1 MDKNLKMISSRQIND
16 DLMTKRNHVEI
27 LNTIKRGNEDVKGTI
42 NKIVNFIQSDDFNL
56 SIKKSRTSN
65 IDNPKRLNTSFE
77 NEKIQTLEKSLH
89 KERKKREDLEKTYN
103 KEKAEKEHY
112 EENIQTL
119 ERQLKNLKDILD
131 KEKKEIEKLKKN
143 IEKAKIEEKEK
154 DIVDMKEFEILKN
167 STIIR
172 NSILSKNAEKKEEN
186 NNFNDYEIGSS
197 YIGGNDKIKK
207 PQSKFK
213 EKVIENK
220 TKKNKPN
227 DYNFER

>member
-1 MDKNLKMISSRQIND
+1 MNKTSKTVSSRQIND

-65 IDNPKRLNTSFE
+65 YDNQKKLNSSFE
-77 NEKIQTLEKSLH
+77 NAKIQTLEKSFQ

-103 KEKAEKEHY
+103 KEKAEKDHY

-131 KEKKEIEKLKKN
+131 KEKKEIEKLKEN
-143 IEKAKIEEKEK
+143 IEKAKIQEEEK
-154 DIVDMKEFEILKN
+154 DIVDMN
-167 STIIR
+167 R
-172 NSILSKNAEKKEEN
+172 KKRR
-186 NNFNDYEIGSS
+186 
-197 YIGGNDKIKK
+197 K
-207 PQSKFK
+207 
-213 EKVIENK
+213 
-220 TKKNKPN
+220 
-227 DYNFER
+227 

>member
-65 IDNPKRLNTSFE
+65 YDNQKKLNSSFE
-77 NEKIQTLEKSLH
+77 NEKIQTLEKSFQ
-89 KERKKREDLEKTYN
+89 KERKKREDLEKTYK
-103 KEKAEKEHY
+103 KEKAEKDHY

-119 ERQLKNLKDILD
+119 ERQLKNLKAILD
-131 KEKKEIEKLKKN
+131 KEKNEIEKLKKN
-143 IEKAKIEEKEK
+143 IEKAKIEEEEK

-220 TKKNKPN
+220 PKKNKPN